1 MLVLPPS
8 NSEVFPACV
17 GMDIS
22 KSWFDV
28 AILIPSRPLLLHHRF
43 SNSKLGFSQLWQW
56 LKASISQPSTHWL
69 FCLESTGIYS
79 RSLVHFLMGKSLHIW
94 IASALDIK
102 RSSGLQRGKN
112 DQIDAKRIAQ
122 YCYLHQREKR
132 LISLSKLNLEKLQD
146 LQAAR
151 QRLIKSRKLL
161 TIPIAELKGID
172 PKNAALLE
180 KVNRD
185 SLKGIEKS
193 LKKSEEL
200 IEQIIKEDEQL
211 NKNFELATSVPGV
224 GKVLAIQL
232 ILATHGF
239 TRLMNPRK
247 LACHGGVA
255 PFDFQSGSS
264 IKGRT
269 GVSKF
274 ADQKLKKTLHLAAV
288 STCKKNPEY
297 KNYYERKLKEGKHP
311 MSILNAIRNK
321 ILHRVIAVVKR
332 GYPYI
337 HFEQNLT

>member
-1 MLVLPPS
+1 MLVQIPS
-8 NSEVFPACV
+8 ATEVFPV
-17 GMDIS
+17 SIGMDIS

-28 AILIPSRPLLLHHRF
+28 VIWVPSRSLLLHQRF
-43 SNSKLGFSQLWQW
+43 SNNKPGFSQLWKW
-56 LKASISQPSTHWL
+56 LKARISSPSTHWL

-79 RSLVHFLMGKSLHIW
+79 RALVHFLMGKSLNIW

-112 DQIDAKRIAQ
+112 DQIDAQRIAQ
-122 YCYLHQREKR
+122 YCHLHQREKR
-132 LISLSKLNLEKLQD
+132 LLSLSKLNLEKLQD

-151 QRLIKSRKLL
+151 QRLVKSKKVL
-161 TIPIAELKGID
+161 TIPINELKSID
-172 PKNAALLE
+172 PKNGALLE

-193 LKKSEEL
+193 LEKIEKL
-200 IEQIIKEDEQL
+200 IEKIIKEDDQL
-211 NKNFELATSVPGV
+211 SKNFELATSVPGV

-264 IKGRT
+264 IKAKS

-288 STCKKNPEY
+288 STCKKDPEY
-297 KNYYERKLKEGKHP
+297 KSYFERKLKEGKHP

-337 HFEQNLT
+337 HFEQKLT